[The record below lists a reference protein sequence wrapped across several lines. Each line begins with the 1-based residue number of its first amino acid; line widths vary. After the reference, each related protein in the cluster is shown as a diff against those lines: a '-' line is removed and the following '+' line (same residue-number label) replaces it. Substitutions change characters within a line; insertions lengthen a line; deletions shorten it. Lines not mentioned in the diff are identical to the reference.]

1 MGDQGWRRANMS
13 VHPKTACGD
22 DVIFVIG
29 RSPQMDTMSMDS
41 FYDLDTGRAADTTAL
56 QHNAFPTN
64 EEIDAYV
71 RHAQR
76 LRAEATAA
84 GLSTAIGVLIRPLR
98 MIGGMIGRWQER
110 AQHKQALMSRSDRLL
125 ADLGVERD
133 GIDAFLRGE
142 KPDHRPVDP
151 VDPVVERRRGLFVR
165 IERNRLARQERK
177 RIENELMAYK
187 DSELDDI
194 GIHRADI
201 PEIARSEHQVAA

>member
-1 MGDQGWRRANMS
+1 
-13 VHPKTACGD
+13 
-22 DVIFVIG
+22 
-29 RSPQMDTMSMDS
+29 MDS
-41 FYDLDTGRAADTTAL
+41 FYGLDAGRAADTTAL
-56 QHNAFPTN
+56 QHDAFPTN

-71 RHAQR
+71 RRAQR

-125 ADLGVERD
+125 ADIGVERD

-151 VDPVVERRRGLFVR
+151 VVERRRGLFVR
-165 IERNRLARQERK
+165 IERNRQVLQERK